1 MKKKMQI
8 NKKKE
13 ERRGTQERMSKV
25 EKTARPENAEK
36 PIKATRPEN
45 AEKPIKS
52 AERADAVCP
61 YAKKCGGCDYQGM
74 PYEKQ
79 LKEKQAYVQKQVGN
93 FCKVLPILA
102 AVPEPVETVKLQM
115 ESRETEKTEDLRQ
128 SRHRVGLFRVY
139 TKRERMRSS
148 ISMPVRSRMNC
159 PVRSSVTSGG
169 FCILL
174 KSRHTMRTPVTVCC
188 VMCWC
193 GADSTVVR

>member
-25 EKTARPENAEK
+25 EKTARPANAEK
-36 PIKATRPEN
+36 PIKATRPAN

-79 LKEKQAYVQKQVGN
+79 LKEKQAYVQKQVGS
-93 FCKVLPILA
+93 FCKVLPILGMD
-102 AVPEPVETVKLQM
+102 EP
-115 ESRETEKTEDLRQ
+115 
-128 SRHRVGLFRVY
+128 
-139 TKRERMRSS
+139 
-148 ISMPVRSRMNC
+148 
-159 PVRSSVTSGG
+159 
-169 FCILL
+169 
-174 KSRHTMRTPVTVCC
+174 
-188 VMCWC
+188 
-193 GADSTVVR
+193 

>member
-13 ERRGTQERMSKV
+13 ERRGTQEKMSKV
-25 EKTARPENAEK
+25 EKTARPAKAEK
-36 PIKATRPEN
+36 PIKATRPAN

-93 FCKVLPILA
+93 
-102 AVPEPVETVKLQM
+102 
-115 ESRETEKTEDLRQ
+115 S
-128 SRHRVGLFRVY
+128 G
-139 TKRERMRSS
+139 SS
-148 ISMPVRSRMNC
+148 CM
-159 PVRSSVTSGG
+159 
-169 FCILL
+169 
-174 KSRHTMRTPVTVCC
+174 
-188 VMCWC
+188 
-193 GADSTVVR
+193 